1 MHTWTVITHG
11 GGEGLVYCFNAVAA
25 FFNGRNVGSSIG
37 SHAAAFVFIGSL
49 FATVIMVYMMVIR
62 QDIRVSVNWLITS
75 FLLMSCLM
83 IPKSKVLVVDRI
95 TGLQVGVANVPFM
108 LGAFAGISSQL
119 GDIMA
124 KKTDML
130 FSTTF
135 MPNCNAAPK
144 GSDVMNY
151 STHGVAMA
159 SQLVAKASRFTIT
172 DPDMA
177 ANMREFVQQCV
188 VYDVAK
194 GKYSLKELLQSPDV
208 WKLLNDSASEARGFP
223 YRAVQDQQIETRIL
237 TCKKGVEELGKS
249 WDRAYQNAKKIYG
262 SRFFPNSKNPANALA
277 SNLEISYAYLTNISM
292 QASDILRQN
301 MMINALEDG
310 LISFNQV
317 TDANAA
323 ITGYA
328 ATRAQEQQ
336 KTAYAL
342 QGKMASLSLSVLK
355 IVVEVMFYG
364 IFPIIAIIAI
374 LPGGFV
380 VVKKYIIALFWIQSW
395 APLYSILNMLVN
407 IYGRTKSMGAVT
419 GVSTNA
425 LSMATLP
432 GLAEANDWVAAVA
445 GYTMMSVPFLSYGLI
460 HYGAGALSQL
470 STHFGSVTQ
479 SAASHAAEEATTG
492 NYSLGNT
499 NFDNHSQHNISGF
512 KHDTNSSVSTGRS
525 TFQLED
531 GSFVSRNPDGSA
543 VFNRPSA
550 ISNIGGNINWNE
562 SMASSYSQSADE
574 SHRVGVQ
581 SAMAAQNNISS
592 ALNQLHDFRE
602 SHGKGTSADTTY
614 SQNESV
620 LNQSSISKFLDKS
633 EQFANENR
641 ISHEKS
647 NMLLAN
653 AAMRVQGSYGLKI
666 PLTDIGASI
675 SGEAGINLQQN
686 RTSSDTD
693 LMSKAIAF
701 SEKEGL
707 SEVLQKSMSEAKD
720 MRFNT
725 NESESNAYAS
735 SIASNLSTAESQVKS
750 ASASFGKEDSYRE
763 AAQMVTQQ
771 GAGFNQDMSQKYV
784 EWLSEQNS
792 GGKKLGAS
800 GVHHVISD
808 EGINRRYMQNF
819 IESEGGQLRE
829 QFVAEASTNPAVM
842 KEQYIQHS
850 KEVARL
856 NNPKNDYQQASKS
869 VMQDAEKQGL
879 PNDIFSNLPIR
890 AERSLREVD
899 QAITSNKSN
908 LIRHQERAN
917 ENFSGDK
924 KS

>member
-11 GGEGLVYCFNAVAA
+11 GGEGLVYAFNAVAA
-25 FFNGRNVGSSIG
+25 FFNGRNVGSSVG
-37 SHAAAFVFIGSL
+37 SYAATFVMVSGS
-49 FATVIMVYMMVIR
+49 FATAIMVYMMVIR
-62 QDIRVSVNWLITS
+62 QDIRVSFNWLLTS

-83 IPKSKVLVVDRI
+83 LPKSKVLVTDRI
-95 TGLQVGVANVPFM
+95 TGLEVGVANVPFM

-119 GDIMA
+119 GDVMA
-124 KKTDML
+124 KRMDTL

-135 MPNCNAAPK
+135 ATPSQHGAPK
-144 GSDVMNY
+144 GGDMMNY
-151 STHGVAMA
+151 TKHGVAMA

-177 ANMREFVQQCV
+177 VNMREFVQQCV
-188 VYDVAK
+188 IYDVAK
-194 GKYSLKELLQSPDV
+194 GKYSLKELLESNDV
-208 WKLLNDSASEARGFP
+208 WKLLSDTASEARGFP
-223 YRAVQDQQIETRIL
+223 YRSIQDKRVDTKIL
-237 TCKKGVEELGKS
+237 TCKKGVEEIEKS
-249 WDRAYQNAKKIYG
+249 WDRAYQHAKKIYG
-262 SRFFPNSKNPANALA
+262 SRFFPHSRNPANALA
-277 SNLEISYAYLTNISM
+277 ANLELSYAYLTNISA

-301 MMINALEDG
+301 MMVNALEDG

-317 TDANAA
+317 TDASAA

-364 IFPIIAIIAI
+364 IFPIIAVIAV

-407 IYGRTKSMGAVT
+407 IYGRSKSMGAVT
-419 GVSTNA
+419 GATTSA
-425 LSMATLP
+425 LSAATLP
-432 GLAEANDWVAAVA
+432 GLAEANEWVAAVA

-499 NFDNHSQHNISGF
+499 NFDNHSMHNISGF
-512 KHDTNSSVSTGRS
+512 KQDTNLSVATGRS
-525 TFQLED
+525 TLQLED
-531 GSFVSRNPDGSA
+531 GSMVSRNSDGSA
-543 VFNRPSA
+543 VFNRPPA

-592 ALNQLHDFRE
+592 ALNQMQDFRE
-602 SHGKGTSADTTY
+602 SHGKGTSADTTF
-614 SQNESV
+614 SQGESV

-633 EQFANENR
+633 EQFADENR
-641 ISHEKS
+641 ISKEASHA
-647 NMLLAN
+647 LLAN
-653 AAMRVQGSYGLKI
+653 AAIKIQGSYGAKV
-666 PLTDIGASI
+666 PLTNIGASI
-675 SGEAGINLQQN
+675 SGEAGVSSNN
-686 RTSSDTD
+686 TWTSSNSD
-693 LMSKAIAF
+693 LMSKAAIF

-707 SEVLQKSMSEAKD
+707 SEILQKSMSEAKD

-725 NESESNAYAS
+725 NESESSTYAS
-735 SIASNLSTAESQVKS
+735 SIASNLSKAENQMQS
-750 ASASFGKEDSYRE
+750 ASTSFAKEDSYRE

-771 GAGFNQDMSQKYV
+771 GTGFNQDMSQKYV
-784 EWLSEQNS
+784 EWLSNQNS
-792 GGKKLGAS
+792 GGKPLGAS

-819 IESEGGQLRE
+819 MESEGGQLRE
-829 QFVAEASTNPAVM
+829 QFVNQAPINPSGM
-842 KEQYIQHS
+842 KEQYTQQI
-850 KEVARL
+850 KEVSAF
-856 NNPKNDYQQASKS
+856 NNPTNDFKQASKT
-869 VMQDAEKQGL
+869 VLQDANKQEI
-879 PNDIFSNLPIR
+879 NSI
-890 AERSLREVD
+890 SLDMPQRVSQKLQGTEQV
-899 QAITSNKSN
+899 ITSKKSN
-908 LIRHQERAN
+908 LQN
-917 ENFSGDK
+917 ENNQAIDKFPGDK
-924 KS
+924 K